1 MKFRFCTPNR
11 IAFLFGESLK
21 NQFMNDQHYF
31 PPPTTSSIGPWMQN
45 FVTEFGPIY
54 TEFDITLEAYEALQA
69 DNTALQFI
77 LERYDKYNEVNSLYI
92 NTRNILWSGDPDNP
106 LLDLIVY
113 PKQPVVVTPM
123 PAQVAPNLYAR
134 TKALVLLLRQHPKM
148 TETTART
155 LGILP
160 KPSADPMPPDY
171 TPVLS
176 GSVMNGQVT
185 LDCPVRGFAGYEVW
199 RSIGNSGEYTRLDVS
214 VGRIYTDKT
223 PLPNGSTAELRN
235 YRVRMLDSNNQPS
248 GQYSNIVTLTASLA
262 I

>member
-1 MKFRFCTPNR
+1 
-11 IAFLFGESLK
+11 
-21 NQFMNDQHYF
+21 MNDQHYF

-45 FVTEFGPIY
+45 FITELGPIY
-54 TEFDITLEAYEALQA
+54 TEFDITLEDYEGLEA

-77 LERYDKYNEVNSLYI
+77 FERIGVYNEIASLYI
-92 NTRNILWSGDPDNP
+92 NTRNILWLGDPSNP
-106 LLDLIVY
+106 NLDHIVY
-113 PKQPVVVTPM
+113 PKQPVVITPM
-123 PAQVAPNLYAR
+123 PAVVAPNLYVR
-134 TKALVLLLRQHPKM
+134 LKSMVFMLRQHPKM

-160 KPSADPMPPDY
+160 KPSSVPMPPDY
-171 TPVLS
+171 TPALS

-199 RSIGNSGEYTRLDVS
+199 RSIGNSNEYTRLDVS
-214 VGRIYTDKT
+214 VGRVYTDRT

-235 YRVRMLDSNNQPS
+235 YRVRMLDSNNQPY
-248 GQYSNIVTLTASLA
+248 GQYSNTVTLSASLA